1 MEDAILT
8 DLNPY
13 QREAVVHFEG
23 PLLII
28 AGAGSGKTRTITHRI
43 AYLMAHYKVPPQHIL
58 GVTFTNKAA
67 EEMRRRVERLVGTSK
82 TPWIRTFHS
91 TAAAILREQ
100 IYHLGGN
107 YTQNFTILDED
118 DSRAAIAQTI
128 KELGYSDEGLSPSF
142 VAEVIDRAKDDLISP
157 EEFASRR
164 LGVFDSYFLELL
176 DRIYKHYQRKLE
188 SSNALDFA
196 DLIRLTV
203 RLFQERLD
211 ILNFYRERFRFIVI
225 DEYQDTNYA
234 QYILSRMLAEKYENI
249 CVVGD
254 DDQSIFGWRGA
265 DPTNI
270 FKFEHDFPN
279 CKVVQLKTNYRSTA
293 RILRAASAVISNNQL
308 RKPKELIAE
317 RHEGERLYLYCAND
331 EHDEAD
337 FVARQIE
344 HLHYTKGV
352 PLNHI
357 AVLYRINTLSRVLEE
372 ALIRR
377 GIPYEI
383 VRGLKFYERAEIK
396 DILAYL
402 RFLVNPADDLSLLR
416 ILNKP
421 RRGIG
426 EKTIAL
432 LQKHARA
439 QNCSLWEA
447 IEAGCACTVCRAAS
461 GGTMDSPDEV
471 WLGERSR
478 QRLREFAELIQGL
491 QEYAR
496 THSPSELVVEVLHRT
511 GYLTEL
517 QAEGLDSEERLG
529 NIEEF
534 IGYLKQFEQRGG
546 LREFLEEVA
555 LMAEADTYSGEQE
568 RVALMTLHSA
578 KGLEFDYVFLVAL
591 EENILP
597 HGRSIREGTLE
608 EERRLCY
615 VGLTRAKERVYLSF
629 TAQRALYGK
638 LLLNAPSRFI
648 WELPKEDVETPFL

>member
-1 MEDAILT
+1 MTEDAILK

-67 EEMRRRVERLVGTSK
+67 EEMKRRVEKLVGANK
-82 TPWIRTFHS
+82 TPWIRTFHA

-100 IYHLGGN
+100 IHHLGGN
-107 YTQNFTILDED
+107 YTRDFTILDED
-118 DSRAAIAQTI
+118 DTRAAIAQTL
-128 KELGYSDEGLSPSF
+128 KELGYSDEGLTPGF
-142 VAEVIDRAKDDLISP
+142 VATVIDRAKDELIGP
-157 EEFASRR
+157 DEFASRR
-164 LGVFDSYFLELL
+164 VGMFDSYQLELL

-188 SSNALDFA
+188 ASNALDFA

-203 RLFQERLD
+203 RLFHERLD
-211 ILNFYRERFRFIVI
+211 ILNFYRDRFRFLVI

-234 QYILSRMLAEKYENI
+234 QYIFSRMLAEKYENI

-279 CKVVQLKTNYRSTA
+279 CKVVQLKSNYRSTA
-293 RILRAASAVISNNQL
+293 RILRAASSVICNNQR

-317 RHEGERLYLYCAND
+317 RPEGERLYLYPAHD

-337 FVARQIE
+337 FVARQIWE
-344 HLHYTKGV
+344 LHHRHGV

-357 AVLYRINTLSRVLEE
+357 AVLYRVNTLSRVLEE
-372 ALIRR
+372 ALIRWN
-377 GIPYEI
+377 IPYEI

-396 DILAYL
+396 DLLAYL
-402 RFLVNPADDLSLLR
+402 RFLSNPSDDLSLLR

-426 EKTIAL
+426 EKTVAT
-432 LQKHARA
+432 LQIQART
-439 QNCSLWEA
+439 QGCSLWEA
-447 IEAGCACTVCRAAS
+447 IGRARAN
-461 GGTMDSPDEV
+461 GT
-471 WLGERSR
+471 GANGARK
-478 QRLREFAELIQGL
+478 RLQEFSAIIKGL
-491 QEYAR
+491 QEYAG
-496 THSPSELVVEVLHRT
+496 THTPSELTEELLRRT

-517 QAEGLDSEERLG
+517 QADGADAEERLG
-529 NIEEF
+529 NIREF
-534 IGYLKQFEQRGG
+534 IGYLKEFERRGG

-568 RVALMTLHSA
+568 RVALMTLHAA
-578 KGLEFDYVFLVAL
+578 KGLEFDSVFLVGM
-591 EENILP
+591 EENLLP
-597 HGRSIREGTLE
+597 HARSIKEGTVE

-629 TAQRALYGK
+629 TSQRALYGSV
-638 LLLNAPSRFI
+638 LFNAPSRFI
-648 WELPKEDVETPFL
+648 WELPKEDLEVPYPWELKP